1 MLILTR
7 KLGEAIRIG
16 DNAVIKIVEIRGGQ
30 VRLGITAPKEI
41 PVHREEVYQMI
52 RRQNLIAAK
61 STPESLQDIAP
72 LWKRVPPKS
81 KGGPPS

>member
-30 VRLGITAPKEI
+30 VRLGIAAPKEI

-52 RRQNLIAAK
+52 RRQNLMAAK
-61 STPESLQDIAP
+61 STPESLQDITP
-72 LWKRVPPKS
+72 LWKREPPKPE
-81 KGGPPS
+81 GGPPA